1 MITFTVSNKTLSDAL
16 AMVSKVVAA
25 KNVLPILN
33 DIIFKVEKDKLWLTG
48 ADVENQLTT
57 SIDITDV
64 QEEGEFAI
72 NAKDIMEAVKNMPD
86 MSLTFSREDNAN
98 TMKID
103 YFSGEFSLP
112 IDDTDEFPK
121 MVDINE
127 SEVVCIGIIERILQ
141 ENIARTVFATADDEL
156 RPVMNGICFDL
167 MEDGL
172 NVVASDGHQLVRNK
186 VLNADADKQ
195 GSFVLPKKPALILK
209 NILKKGEDMV
219 NIKADD
225 RRIEVQTEAFTLN
238 SRLIEGRYPNYN
250 SVIPKQNPNILT
262 INRQTLIAALRRVS
276 PFSDNGSRL
285 VRMHVEPGKV
295 ELRAEDFDFAKSAT
309 EQMACNYNGSSM
321 NIGFK
326 GVSVIEILT
335 NISASEIELH
345 LADPSRAALIMP
357 ATQPEGQ
364 EITML
369 QMPMLIND

>member
-1 MITFTVSNKTLSDAL
+1 MTTFTVSNKTVSDAL
-16 AMVSKVVAA
+16 AMVSKVVSA

-86 MSLTFSREDNAN
+86 MPLTFSREDNAN
-98 TMKID
+98 TIKID

-112 IDDTDEFPK
+112 IDGTDEFPK

-127 SEVVCIGIIERILQ
+127 SEVVSIRIIERILQ

-209 NILKKGEDMV
+209 NILKKGEEMV
-219 NIKADD
+219 TIKADD
-225 RRIEVQTEAFTLN
+225 RRIEVQTETFTLN

-250 SVIPKQNPNILT
+250 SVIPKQNPNILA
-262 INRQTLIAALRRVS
+262 IDRQTLIAALKRVS

-285 VRMHVEPGKV
+285 VRMHVEQGKV

-309 EQMACNYNGSSM
+309 ERMACDYNGSSM

-326 GVSVIEILT
+326 GVSIIEILT
-335 NISASEIELH
+335 NISASEIKLH

>member
-72 NAKDIMEAVKNMPD
+72 NAKDIMEAVKNIPD
-86 MSLTFSREDNAN
+86 MPLTFSREDNAN

-186 VLNADADKQ
+186 
-195 GSFVLPKKPALILK
+195 VLPKKPALILK

-309 EQMACNYNGSSM
+309 EQMACDYNGSSM